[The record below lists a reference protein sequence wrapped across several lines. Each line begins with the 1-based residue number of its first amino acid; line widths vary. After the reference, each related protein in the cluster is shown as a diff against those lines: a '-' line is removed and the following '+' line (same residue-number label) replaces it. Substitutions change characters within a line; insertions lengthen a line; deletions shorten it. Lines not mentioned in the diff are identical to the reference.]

1 MMNIP
6 LFKFVF
12 PMTAPMV
19 KTMALSHLPTVSKGT
34 ALSEEDQGKKNMV
47 PGKRGVT
54 ASVNSRSILGSA
66 WSYRGAPPRP
76 AFCHYGDGR
85 FITLVDGKSLEDWQV
100 VHRSMAQLPRRGAAS
115 LITQTYTNNTH
126 WKTHRPLL
134 VMGWTVEVSEVKLH
148 VKTHGGIHSC
158 TYIVHIQT

>member
-1 MMNIP
+1 
-6 LFKFVF
+6 
-12 PMTAPMV
+12 MV

-54 ASVNSRSILGSA
+54 ASVNSRAILGSVQ
-66 WSYRGAPPRP
+66 SYRGAPPRP

-85 FITLVDGKSLEDWQV
+85 FITLLDGKSLEDWQV
-100 VHRSMAQLPRRGAAS
+100 VHRSMAQLPWRGAS
-115 LITQTYTNNTH
+115 LKTLTYANNTH

-134 VMGWTVEVSEVKLH
+134 VLGWTVEVTDVKLH
-148 VKTHGGIHSC
+148 IKTNGGIHS
-158 TYIVHIQT
+158 TYSDLNVASK